1 MLLIVL
7 IVVTVTLKGACNIEH
22 SMKKKKKR
30 EKKENSKEIEKKPI
44 QNFQKKKKKCLNQTE
59 NETKL
64 IDHDPSFD
72 LQMLAAEQVPRVQ
85 ELDDYTG
92 VCDSRKP
99 GRRQGFRSSTM
110 GEHGRPPGVPS
121 DIPHPGLPGVALL
134 SRAQVKRRTM
144 RRTAFLLPPYPRNV
158 GSWPRSTDVGTASL
172 R

>member
-1 MLLIVL
+1 
-7 IVVTVTLKGACNIEH
+7 
-22 SMKKKKKR
+22 
-30 EKKENSKEIEKKPI
+30 
-44 QNFQKKKKKCLNQTE
+44 
-59 NETKL
+59 
-64 IDHDPSFD
+64 
-72 LQMLAAEQVPRVQ
+72 MLAAEQVPRVQ
-85 ELDDYTG
+85 ELDDDTG
-92 VCDSRKP
+92 VCDSREP

-110 GEHGRPPGVPS
+110 GEHSRPPGVPS

>member
-22 SMKKKKKR
+22 SMKKEKERKERKLKR
-30 EKKENSKEIEKKPI
+30 NRKEANP
-44 QNFQKKKKKCLNQTE
+44 QFPKKKKKCLNQTE

-64 IDHDPSFD
+64 INHDPSFD

>member
-1 MLLIVL
+1 
-7 IVVTVTLKGACNIEH
+7 
-22 SMKKKKKR
+22 
-30 EKKENSKEIEKKPI
+30 
-44 QNFQKKKKKCLNQTE
+44 
-59 NETKL
+59 
-64 IDHDPSFD
+64 
-72 LQMLAAEQVPRVQ
+72 MLAAEQVPRVQ
-85 ELDDYTG
+85 ELDDDTG

-121 DIPHPGLPGVALL
+121 DIPHPGIPGVALL

>member
-22 SMKKKKKR
+22 SMKKKKR